1 MKLTN
6 TDYINILKYYNI
18 YNKNI
23 KKSKIKKIA
32 EKLLANKLC
41 KCIKN
46 VDINN
51 EKYSIPIC
59 VNNVIKKKNLKIYKF
74 QCKKKSKLLSK
85 NKIYITKT
93 KKLNLNRNKNKTKKQ
108 KNKK

>member
-6 TDYINILKYYNI
+6 DDYINILKYYNI
-18 YNKNI
+18 YKKNLKKSEI
-23 KKSKIKKIA
+23 KKKA
-32 EKLLANKLC
+32 ENILADKLC

-59 VNNVIKKKNLKIYKF
+59 INNVINKKNLKIYKF
-74 QCKKKSKLLSK
+74 RCKKKSKLLSN
-85 NKIYITKT
+85 NKISITKT
-93 KKLNLNRNKNKTKKQ
+93 KKLNLKKYKNKKTKK
-108 KNKK
+108 KYKK